1 MRRSVSGRQE
11 QEKTNNPEAFWDSP
25 GGWPF
30 IVKVWLRSKCGEA
43 ELFGLL
49 LKKAKPDIDVRVLRV
64 RLSGFFCYN
73 IPVSKE

>member
-1 MRRSVSGRQE
+1 MC
-11 QEKTNNPEAFWDSP
+11 
-25 GGWPF
+25 
-30 IVKVWLRSKCGEA
+30 IIYEA